1 MVAIFFVIFFVIF
14 LVSCCPMKVA
24 RLSCSS
30 ISNSVT
36 KYCWTG
42 TRNAIN
48 WKRQP
53 NYDISCLIV
62 SLDLFESENNFT
74 FGDDKQAAIIFLVHS
89 EQQVELGWGALGA
102 GRV

>member
-1 MVAIFFVIFFVIF
+1 
-14 LVSCCPMKVA
+14 MKVA

-42 TRNAIN
+42 TWNAIN

-74 FGDDKQAAIIFLVHS
+74 FGDDKQAAIIFLVHHG
-89 EQQVELGWGALGA
+89 QVECWAGLGTWCGPCVMQLALSDQLGKF
-102 GRV
+102 